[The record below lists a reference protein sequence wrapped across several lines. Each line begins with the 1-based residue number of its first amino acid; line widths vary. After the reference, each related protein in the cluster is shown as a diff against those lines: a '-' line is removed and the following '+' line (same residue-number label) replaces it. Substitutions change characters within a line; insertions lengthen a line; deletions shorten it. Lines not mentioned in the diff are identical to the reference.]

1 MTNTIAAETT
11 ASLALDDCAVA
22 QTRSPRAFA
31 EARAALARIAAR
43 HGYPAEPRALGAHL
57 RAVDAVAPADRD
69 EAVALMHEWI
79 GDEACDLVLS
89 EVAEGYLHGE

>member
-1 MTNTIAAETT
+1 MTTVATETT
-11 ASLALDDCAVA
+11 ASLALDHSSAA

-69 EAVALMHEWI
+69 EAVALVHSWVA
-79 GDEACDLVLS
+79 DEACDLVIS